1 MEREVIEKLLANEDL
16 THFAKSID
24 KLRFITRYATAPRSS
39 RESVA
44 EHSYYV
50 AAYVL
55 KLAQYYNFDVTK
67 ALALALMHD
76 YSEAYISDVP
86 HPIKAQNPDLAI
98 ALEKAEEKVVKGHLS
113 DMMAEILGEFN
124 ALSGPEGLVCVLAD
138 VMSVVSYA
146 KYEMELGN
154 SSYMKQVYEKTKPRY
169 ESILKQLS
177 EYAKGETES
186 KKREIS
192 IYIRSQIDDIFIS
205 RIENN

>member
-86 HPIKAQNPDLAI
+86 HPIKAQDLAI

-177 EYAKGETES
+177 EYAKGETEA